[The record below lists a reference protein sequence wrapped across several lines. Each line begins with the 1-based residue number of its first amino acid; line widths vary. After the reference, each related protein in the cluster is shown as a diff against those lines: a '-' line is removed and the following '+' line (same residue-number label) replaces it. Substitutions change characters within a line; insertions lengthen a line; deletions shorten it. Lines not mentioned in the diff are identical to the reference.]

1 MPATA
6 LSAAAWTKRLLAE
19 GNSVRARHAQRF
31 FRTGPGEYGEGD
43 RFLGITVPGL
53 RYLAREAKTL
63 SREALETLLCSPW
76 HEIRL
81 FALIVLTNQA
91 RRLKD
96 PVAQAEL
103 AAWLFDRRAAINNW
117 DLVDTSI
124 PVIFGGWTPTPA
136 WRRKMDGLLRSK
148 VLWDRRMAMLATF
161 GWMRLGDL
169 EPCFAYAERL
179 LGDREDLMHK
189 AAGWMLREAGKRDVG
204 RLRAFLDA
212 YAAVMPRTMLR
223 YAIERLPEGERKGYL
238 NARTLASAKK

>member
-1 MPATA
+1 MATA
-6 LSAAAWTKRLLAE
+6 PSAAGWTKRLLAE
-19 GNSVRARHAQRF
+19 GDPTRARHAQRF
-31 FRTGPGEYGEGD
+31 FRTGPGEYGQGD

-53 RYLAREAKTL
+53 RFLAREAKAL
-63 SREALETLLCSPW
+63 PREALQGLLASPW

-81 FALIVLTNQA
+81 FALIILTNQA

-96 PVAQAEL
+96 PAAQADL

-136 WRRKMDGLLRSK
+136 WKRKMDTLLRSK
-148 VLWDRRMAMLATF
+148 TLWDRRMAMLATF

-169 EPCFAYAERL
+169 ETCFAYAERL
-179 LGDREDLMHK
+179 LNDREDLMHK

-212 YAAVMPRTMLR
+212 HAAVMPRTMLR
-223 YAIERLPEGERKGYL
+223 YALEKLPLAERKRYL
-238 NARTLASAKK
+238 AKKGSGLVRS

>member
-1 MPATA
+1 MATP
-6 LSAAAWTKRLLAE
+6 LSAAAWVKRLQAE
-19 GNSVRARHAQRF
+19 GHPVRAKHAQRF

-53 RYLAREAKTL
+53 RFLAKEANAL
-63 SREALETLLCSPW
+63 SRDALERLLASPW

-81 FALIVLTNQA
+81 FALIILTNQA

-96 PVAQAEL
+96 PAAQAEL
-103 AAWLFDRRAAINNW
+103 AGWLFDRRAAINNW

-124 PVIFGGWTPTPA
+124 PVIFGGWKPTPA
-136 WRRKMDGLLRSK
+136 WKRKMDALLRSK
-148 VLWDRRMAMLATF
+148 TLWDRRMAMLATF

-179 LGDREDLMHK
+179 LNDREDLMHK

-204 RLRAFLDA
+204 RLRALLDTHA
-212 YAAVMPRTMLR
+212 TVMPRTMLR

-238 NARTLASAKK
+238 QRKAQAL